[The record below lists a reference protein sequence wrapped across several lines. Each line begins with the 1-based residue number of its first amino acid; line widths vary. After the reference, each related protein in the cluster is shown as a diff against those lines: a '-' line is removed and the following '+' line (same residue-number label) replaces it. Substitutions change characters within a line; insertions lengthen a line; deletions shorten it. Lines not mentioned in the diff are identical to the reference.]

1 MYILPGVIHSQQ
13 LLLALHNA
21 AIAGLNSLVLC
32 LCCCIVSVPLPC
44 RQLGVGPV
52 AVTSLLIGNGIK
64 NMLPGS
70 ENIDNPSNPAPQFVD
85 LQNIYNRKVGKA

>member
-1 MYILPGVIHSQQ
+1 M
-13 LLLALHNA
+13 
-21 AIAGLNSLVLC
+21 
-32 LCCCIVSVPLPC
+32 
-44 RQLGVGPV
+44 GPV

-85 LQNIYNRKVGKA
+85 LQNIYNRKVGKHERGIALLAGAGARLDVHPVENEQRPLTGLIVSRERLLS